1 MKNFSSNKIITVF
14 FFIAISNGYIMGQL
28 FGGQI
33 RSSKKAAD
41 IATLECATI
50 SHQGNLV
57 VGLAASSVTT
67 TIPYTGGNGGFYS
80 AASVNSTGVAGL
92 TASLASGTLNN
103 GNGNLV
109 LNITG
114 TPSSSGTA
122 SFAFAFAGKSCSFT
136 RTVSAASISTLSC
149 ASATHSGTLISGS
162 VASSVSSSVPYTGGN
177 GGSYSAFSV
186 ASTGVTGLTAAIA
199 AGSFN
204 VGSGNL
210 SVTISGTPSSS
221 GTASFALN
229 IGGVSCTLTR
239 TVLAPTSFTNCA
251 QASAGTMTI
260 NTSYTAGTVTQTVR
274 LNVAVAGSYSISTNT
289 VNGVTF
295 SASGTFAS
303 TGTQDVVLVASGTPN
318 NSGTLSFTATLS
330 GQAGAATCNFTRY
343 VRPASVARSFSG
355 FGSNGCNGCA
365 QGSSDTRTNGWQD
378 NGGTFNLSGGN
389 YSLSFNVNITANGTV
404 CSGTPNKPLEGLIYV
419 RLRNTS
425 TGVTYL
431 STGGGRTTF
440 SGCTNRGTGSHSAG
454 GNYSGSAGTVSI
466 PSGTYVVQIYGE
478 SYMGGCGSGG
488 SDSWAGCGLS
498 SGGGGS
504 ISITGQ

>member
-1 MKNFSSNKIITVF
+1 MKYFSNNRILTVF
-14 FFIAISNGYIMGQL
+14 FFIAISNGYILGQL

-41 IATLECATI
+41 IATLECSST
-50 SHQGNLV
+50 SHQGTLV
-57 VGLAASSVTT
+57 VGLAASSAST

-80 AASVNSTGVAGL
+80 AASVNSTGVTGL

-109 LNITG
+109 LNISG
-114 TPSSSGTA
+114 TPFASGTA
-122 SFAFAFAGKSCSFT
+122 TFALAFAGKSCSFT
-136 RTVSAASISTLSC
+136 RSVSAASISTLNC
-149 ASATHSGTLISGS
+149 TSATHLGTLISGMS
-162 VASSVSSSVPYTGGN
+162 ASSVSSSVPYTGGN

-204 VGSGNL
+204 VGTGNL
-210 SVTISGTPSSS
+210 SVSISGTPSSS
-221 GTASFALN
+221 GTASFVLN
-229 IGGVSCTLTR
+229 IGGVICTLSR

-260 NTSYTAGTVTQTVR
+260 NTSYTAGTVTQTMR
-274 LNVAVAGSYSISTNT
+274 LNVAVAGSYSIVTNT

-303 TGTQDVVLVASGTPN
+303 SGTQDVVLIASGTPN

-330 GQAGAATCNFTRY
+330 GQAGTATCNFTRY
-343 VRPASVARSFSG
+343 VKPTSIARSFSG

-378 NGGTFNLSGGN
+378 NGGTFSVSGGN
-389 YSLSFNVNITANGTV
+389 YSLSFNVNITANANV
-404 CSGTPNKPLEGLIYV
+404 CSGSPNKPLEGSIMV
-419 RLRNTS
+419 RLRNTA
-425 TGVTYL
+425 TNATYL
-431 STGGGRTTF
+431 TAGGGRYTY

-454 GNYSGSAGTVSI
+454 GNYSGSASTVTI
-466 PSGTYVVQIYGE
+466 PAGTYVVEIYGE
-478 SYMGGCGSGG
+478 SYMGGCGSGS
-488 SDSWAGCGLS
+488 SDTWAGCGLS